1 MKTED
6 RELLERQ
13 DGITMAAGGENA
25 GTDKE
30 ESPLVVQ
37 FKKPYWFEKKE
48 YTEVDLSNLENMTAA
63 DMVAVETQ
71 YGKRNPGGAM
81 PELKMEYALM
91 MAARAAEQPLE
102 FFYGL
107 PLGEAVKVKNKITGF
122 LFGAD

>member
-25 GTDKE
+25 GTDE
-30 ESPLVVQ
+30 EELTLVIQ
-37 FKKPYWFEKKE
+37 FKKPYRFEGRE
-48 YTEVDLSNLENMTAA
+48 YTEVDLSDLENMTGA
-63 DMVAVETQ
+63 DLAAVETQ
-71 YGKRNPGGAM
+71 YGKRHPGSTM
-81 PELKMEYALM
+81 LELKTEYALM
-91 MAARAAEQPLE
+91 MAARAAKQPIE

-107 PLGEAVKVKNKITGF
+107 PMREAVRVKSKITGF